1 MRTTENQREA
11 FSTGNRGTHPTG
23 ERTMERRGRA
33 PHRFWRSWRRETLAI
48 TASLLCC
55 PGSAEAQS
63 NFYANKTVSL
73 VVGASVGGGYD
84 VYARAFAP
92 FLSAHIPGK
101 PNVIVRNLPGPGG
114 LASVLHLDAAAPKD
128 GTVITTF
135 NSGVLTNSFANPD
148 QFKVDL
154 RGLAWLGSLNRS
166 FRFCYFWRGRGFST
180 WADLHGSR
188 EAALGSIGVNS
199 AANNDVALLKHLLKA
214 NVRAVSG
221 YPGRSEVH
229 LAIERGELD
238 GECGS
243 KEGIPENWFK
253 ENKIDVLVRLLEAR
267 SPEVPEGVPWVGEF
281 LKTSEDL
288 EVLRVLSTAMEL
300 GRPYVMS
307 GQVPA
312 DRVAILQRAFAAAA
326 TDRQFVELANARN
339 LSLSLVTGQ
348 EARQLLTKA
357 FTTPKHVVNRAREI
371 IK

>member
-1 MRTTENQREA
+1 V
-11 FSTGNRGTHPTG
+11 
-23 ERTMERRGRA
+23 
-33 PHRFWRSWRRETLAI
+33 LAI
-48 TASLLCC
+48 WAMIVMSPLSC
-55 PGSAEAQS
+55 PGPSNAQP
-63 NFYANKTVSL
+63 NFYANKTITL

-101 PNVIVRNLPGPGG
+101 PNVIVKNMPGAGG
-114 LASVLHLDAAAPKD
+114 LASVLHLDAGAPKD

-135 NSGVLTNSFANPD
+135 NSGVLTNAFANPE

-154 RGLAWLGSLNRS
+154 RGLSWLGSLNRS

-180 WADLHGSR
+180 WADLNSGR
-188 EAALGSIGVNS
+188 EATLGSIGVNS
-199 AANNDVALLKHLLKA
+199 GAYNDIALLRHLLKA

-243 KEGIPENWFK
+243 KEGIPEHWFA
-253 ENKIDVLVRLLEAR
+253 ENKIDIVVRMLEAK
-267 SPEVPEGVPWVGEF
+267 SPEVPEGVPWAGEF
-281 LKTSEDL
+281 LKAGEDL
-288 EVLRVLSTAMEL
+288 DVLRVLTTAMEI

-307 GQVPA
+307 GLVPA
-312 DRVAILQRAFAAAA
+312 DRVAILQKAFADAA
-326 TDRQFVELANARN
+326 TDKQFVDLANARN

-348 EARQLLTKA
+348 EAQQLLTRV
-357 FTTPKHVVNRAREI
+357 FTTPKRVVDRAREI
-371 IK
+371 VK

>member
-1 MRTTENQREA
+1 MRTIWQRKA
-11 FSTGNRGTHPTG
+11 FNTATG
-23 ERTMERRGRA
+23 ERAMESCRQPRFLFSWGRT
-33 PHRFWRSWRRETLAI
+33 TLATCGI
-48 TASLLCC
+48 IAASLLCS
-55 PGSAEAQS
+55 PGSSDAQS
-63 NFYANKTVSL
+63 NFYASKTITL

-101 PNVIVRNLPGPGG
+101 PNVVVKNMPGAGG
-114 LASVLHLDAAAPKD
+114 LASVLHLDAGAPKD

-135 NSGVLTNSFANPD
+135 NSGVLTNAFANPE

-180 WADLHGSR
+180 WSDLNGGR
-188 EAALGSIGVNS
+188 EATLGSIGVNS
-199 AANNDVALLKHLLKA
+199 GAHNDIALLKHLLKA

-221 YPGRSEVH
+221 YPGRAEAH

-243 KEGIPENWFK
+243 KEGMPESWFAG
-253 ENKIDVLVRLLEAR
+253 NKIDIVVRMLEAR
-267 SPEVPEGVPWVGEF
+267 SPEVPGGVPWAGEF

-288 EVLRVLSTAMEL
+288 EVLRVLTTAMEL
-300 GRPYVMS
+300 GRPFVMS

-312 DRVAILQRAFAAAA
+312 DRVAILQDAFAAA
-326 TDRQFVELANARN
+326 TMDKQFAELANARN
-339 LSLSLVTGQ
+339 LGLSLVTGR
-348 EARQLLTKA
+348 EAQQLLTKA
-357 FTTPKHVVNRAREI
+357 FATPKRVVDRARDI

>member
-1 MRTTENQREA
+1 MKSRSRRRDHVLP
-11 FSTGNRGTHPTG
+11 S
-23 ERTMERRGRA
+23 RGRA
-33 PHRFWRSWRRETLAI
+33 ARIAYAMVSV
-48 TASLLCC
+48 SLLACSG
-55 PGSAEAQS
+55 PSKAQP
-63 NFYANKTVSL
+63 NFYANKTVTL

-101 PNVIVRNLPGPGG
+101 PNVVVKNMPGAGG
-114 LASVLHLDAAAPKD
+114 LASVLHLDAGAPRD

-135 NSGVLTNSFANPD
+135 NSGVMTNAFANPD

-154 RGLAWLGSLNRS
+154 RSLTWLGSLNRS

-188 EAALGSIGVNS
+188 EATIGSIGVNS
-199 AANNDVALLKHLLKA
+199 GAYNDIAMLKHLLKA

-221 YPGRSEVH
+221 YPGRAEGH

-243 KEGIPENWFK
+243 KEGIPEHWFT
-253 ENKIDVLVRLLEAR
+253 ENKIDIVVRMLEAK
-267 SPEVPEGVPWVGEF
+267 SPEVPEGVPWAGEF

-288 EVLRVLSTAMEL
+288 EVLRVLTTAMEL

-312 DRVAILQRAFAAAA
+312 DRVAILQKAFAAAA
-326 TDRQFVELANARN
+326 TDRQFVELADARS

-348 EARQLLTKA
+348 EAQQLLTRA
-357 FTTPKHVVNRAREI
+357 FTTPKHVVERAREI

>member
-1 MRTTENQREA
+1 MAACRQRSRR
-11 FSTGNRGTHPTG
+11 FWPSWRGT
-23 ERTMERRGRA
+23 
-33 PHRFWRSWRRETLAI
+33 TLAACAMI
-48 TASLLCC
+48 AVSLLCC
-55 PGSAEAQS
+55 PGPSDAQP
-63 NFYANKTVSL
+63 NFYASKTITL

-92 FLSAHIPGK
+92 FFSAHIPGK
-101 PNVIVRNLPGPGG
+101 PNVIVKNMPGAGG
-114 LASVLHLDAAAPKD
+114 LAAVLHLDAGAPKD

-135 NSGVLTNSFANPD
+135 NSGVLTNAFANPE

-154 RGLAWLGSLNRS
+154 KSLAWLGSLNRS

-180 WADLHGSR
+180 WADLNGSR
-188 EAALGSIGVNS
+188 EATLGSIGVNS
-199 AANNDVALLKHLLKA
+199 AAYNDIALLKHLLKA

-243 KEGIPENWFK
+243 KEGIPEHWFT
-253 ENKIDVLVRLLEAR
+253 ENKIDIVVRLLEAK
-267 SPEVPEGVPWVGEF
+267 SPEVPEGVPWAGEF

-288 EVLRVLSTAMEL
+288 EVLRVLTTAMEL
-300 GRPYVMS
+300 GRSYVMS

-312 DRVAILQRAFAAAA
+312 DRVAILQKAFAAAA
-326 TDRQFVELANARN
+326 TDKQFVELADKRN
-339 LSLSLVTGQ
+339 LGLSLVTGQ
-348 EARQLLTKA
+348 EAQQLLTEV
-357 FTTPKHVVNRAREI
+357 FTTPKRVVDRAREI

>member
-1 MRTTENQREA
+1 MEFRSQRRHHLWP
-11 FSTGNRGTHPTG
+11 SWT
-23 ERTMERRGRA
+23 RA
-33 PHRFWRSWRRETLAI
+33 ALATC
-48 TASLLCC
+48 TAALVCG
-55 PGSAEAQS
+55 PGAADAQS
-63 NFYANKTVSL
+63 NFYANKTITL

-101 PNVIVRNLPGPGG
+101 PIVIVKNLPGAGG
-114 LASVLHLDAAAPKD
+114 LASVLHLDASAPKD

-135 NSGVLTNSFANPD
+135 NAGVLTNAFANPE
-148 QFKVDL
+148 QAKVDL
-154 RGLAWLGSLNRS
+154 RRLAWLGSLNRS
-166 FRFCYFWRGRGFST
+166 FRFCYFWRGRGFAT
-180 WADLHGSR
+180 WADLNGSR
-188 EAALGSIGVNS
+188 EATLGSIGVNS
-199 AANNDVALLKHLLKA
+199 AAYNDIAMLRHLLKA

-243 KEGIPENWFK
+243 KEGIPDHWFT
-253 ENKIDVLVRLLEAR
+253 ESKIDIVVRLLEAK
-267 SPEVPEGVPWVGEF
+267 SPEVPEGVPWAGEF

-288 EVLRVLSTAMEL
+288 EVLRILTTAMEL

-312 DRVAILQRAFAAAA
+312 DRVAVLQQAFAAAA
-326 TDRQFVELANARN
+326 KDEQFVELAAARN
-339 LSLSLVTGQ
+339 LGLSLVTGK
-348 EARQLLTKA
+348 EAQQLLAKA
-357 FTTPKHVVNRAREI
+357 FTTPKRVVDRAREI

>member
-1 MRTTENQREA
+1 MPTKSCSRRRDHDSPSRSATALTTGA
-11 FSTGNRGTHPTG
+11 
-23 ERTMERRGRA
+23 MVA
-33 PHRFWRSWRRETLAI
+33 V
-48 TASLLCC
+48 SLLACSG
-55 PGSAEAQS
+55 PSKAQP

-101 PNVIVRNLPGPGG
+101 PNVVVKNMPGAGG
-114 LASVLHLDAAAPKD
+114 LASVLHLDAGAPRD

-135 NSGVLTNSFANPD
+135 NSGVMTNAFANPE

-154 RGLAWLGSLNRS
+154 RSLTWLGSLNRS

-180 WADLHGSR
+180 WGDLHGSR
-188 EAALGSIGVNS
+188 AATLGSIGVNS
-199 AANNDVALLKHLLKA
+199 GAYNDIAMLKHLLKA

-221 YPGRSEVH
+221 YPGRAEGH

-243 KEGIPENWFK
+243 KEGIPEHWFT
-253 ENKIDVLVRLLEAR
+253 ENKIDIVVRMLEAK
-267 SPEVPEGVPWVGEF
+267 SAEVPEGVPWAGEF
-281 LKTSEDL
+281 LKSPEDL
-288 EVLRVLSTAMEL
+288 EVLRVLTTAMEL

-312 DRVAILQRAFAAAA
+312 DRVAILQKAFAAAA
-326 TDRQFVELANARN
+326 MDKQFVELANARN
-339 LSLSLVTGQ
+339 IGLSLVTGQ
-348 EARQLLTKA
+348 DAQQLLAKA
-357 FTTPKHVVNRAREI
+357 FATPKHVVDRAREI